1 MKTEENNQRAK
12 ETGKKNREQERDRD
26 SLNKVSHEIGESTI
40 STIVTQKVKRSF
52 MRNFMPLS
60 SSQVVLMIKTHLS
73 IQETQETQV

>member
-1 MKTEENNQRAK
+1 MKTEENNQKAK
-12 ETGKKNREQERDRD
+12 EIGKKKREQGRDRD
-26 SLNKVSHEIGESTI
+26 SPNKVSHEIGESTI
-40 STIVTQKVKRSF
+40 STTVTQKVKRSF

>member
-26 SLNKVSHEIGESTI
+26 SPNKVSHDIGESTI